1 MFSSASACKIFALDA
16 AAAGSKDLSQAAAEA
31 DELSH
36 DVVTAPGRRRWLAR
50 AKEEWLD
57 FESVSKSAFVATL
70 DSSQVCRSRE
80 DLQKAHATF
89 KSGSPSVQR
98 RFVRTYDWLTPL
110 VDELVGAEDSMMFPL
125 VNYALEQVVGE
136 NRQETLFD
144 ERRLT
149 RDASTAEFYESLFGA
164 DEEDDAL
171 TKKCRGGSFLKQ
183 EPVTPLSPTPKAS
196 CF

>member
-1 MFSSASACKIFALDA
+1 M
-16 AAAGSKDLSQAAAEA
+16 
-31 DELSH
+31 
-36 DVVTAPGRRRWLAR
+36 
-50 AKEEWLD
+50 
-57 FESVSKSAFVATL
+57 ATL

-183 EPVTPLSPTPKAS
+183 EPVTPLSPTPQKTN

>member
-1 MFSSASACKIFALDA
+1 MTGARIVTRTPSTRRLL
-16 AAAGSKDLSQAAAEA
+16 GSLVDCAQ
-31 DELSH
+31 
-36 DVVTAPGRRRWLAR
+36 VVTAPGRRRWLAR

-183 EPVTPLSPTPKAS
+183 EPAAPLSPPKTS

>member
-1 MFSSASACKIFALDA
+1 
-16 AAAGSKDLSQAAAEA
+16 
-31 DELSH
+31 
-36 DVVTAPGRRRWLAR
+36 
-50 AKEEWLD
+50 
-57 FESVSKSAFVATL
+57 
-70 DSSQVCRSRE
+70 
-80 DLQKAHATF
+80 
-89 KSGSPSVQR
+89 
-98 RFVRTYDWLTPL
+98 
-110 VDELVGAEDSMMFPL
+110 MMFPL

-171 TKKCRGGSFLKQ
+171 TKKCRGGSFLKLLKQ
-183 EPVTPLSPTPKAS
+183 EPVTPLSPTPPKTT